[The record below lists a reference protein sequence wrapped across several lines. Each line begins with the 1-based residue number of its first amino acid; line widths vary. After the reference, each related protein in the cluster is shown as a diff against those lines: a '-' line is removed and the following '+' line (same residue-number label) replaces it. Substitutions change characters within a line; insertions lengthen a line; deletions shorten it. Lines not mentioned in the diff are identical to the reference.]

1 MLTRLDNSEL
11 LDLLFD
17 RMPMGIAVFDRA
29 YRLVRCN
36 PTWLEFTEKYSPLGE
51 SPGLKGMSWYE
62 IAPGTEETI
71 QPLFD
76 AVLAGETVQREGL
89 EVETGGIRSA
99 WDVVLS
105 PLLRDQHI
113 AGIIL
118 VATDATERMNVAEE
132 LVQTAKVLH
141 AREERLTL
149 IMESA
154 NDGLWDWDLIE
165 NKVDFSPRWKHILG
179 YEEHEITPQYESW
192 EQLIHPADRAR
203 VLAAIAAHLNGE
215 TEQYQVEH
223 RLRHRD
229 GSYRWILARGRA
241 TRDEQGRPVRMSGS
255 HTDITE
261 QKEAEAELQYRIAL
275 ENIITGI
282 STQFIN
288 LAPDDVDEGILRALE
303 TIGRYT
309 AVDRSYVF
317 LFSGARTEMSCTNE
331 WCAEGVEPQCH
342 RLQGVPV
349 KEMPWTN
356 RQLMSGHV
364 LHIPRVADM
373 PPEAEADRLEF
384 ERQGIQSLVVV
395 PMMYRGEAIGFLG
408 FDAVLTEKTWPE
420 PTIALLKI
428 VGEIFVN
435 ALENKRA
442 LKIQAGQQQFLEL
455 LATGGGFHE
464 TLQALVEIIEEQWPG
479 MEALILLLDEDG
491 RHLHVGAAARLPK
504 AYTDSIE
511 GMEIGPMAG
520 SCGTAAYTRERV
532 IVEDIATDPR
542 WDNLRDLAVE
552 HGLGACWSEPVLSA
566 DGEVLGTFAMYYH
579 SRRAPSE
586 AELQTIQVAA
596 HLVGIA
602 VKHKRAQDALNT
614 AYATLEQRVEERTR
628 EIEQRRRV
636 AESLGDVLGV
646 LNSSRPLNEILD
658 YIVEQSRRMMSAD
671 GAVLTR
677 INYEAQWVEFAS
689 RQGTP
694 ESVEWVRGY
703 PLYAAEQTDQA
714 VMQRKPLVMEEPPA
728 ELQEAV
734 RHDTTPD
741 PGLRAWREMTLSHY
755 HSALTVPLIVKDKVY
770 GSLSFYY
777 EQPSQFGDE
786 DVELASR
793 FADHTSLAI
802 ENARLYEQASEAA
815 AAAERNR
822 LARELHDAVTQTLF
836 STSLIAEVLPLLWE
850 RNRPEG
856 ERRLRELRQLT
867 RGALAEMRTLL
878 LELRPTSLIEADFK
892 ELLKQ
897 LTEAL
902 GGRGLVDI
910 ELNFEMTTPP
920 PADVKV
926 ALYRITQEAL
936 NNVLKHARAS
946 RVTVS
951 GHCHEGDIQ
960 LTICDDGQGF
970 DFEAIPHDRL
980 GLTIMRERT
989 DAIGAVISIDSDVGS
1004 GTEVCVRWRQ
1014 A

>member
-36 PTWLEFTEKYSPLGE
+36 PTWLEFVEKYSPLPEGT
-51 SPGLKGMSWYE
+51 SLKGKSWFE
-62 IAPGTEETI
+62 IAPGTEE
-71 QPLFD
+71 QVLPLFE

-89 EVETGGIRSA
+89 RLESGGIRSA
-99 WDVVLS
+99 WDMVLS
-105 PLLRDQHI
+105 PLIRDQHV

-118 VATDATERMNVAEE
+118 VATDATERVAMADE
-132 LVQTAKVLH
+132 LERTAEALRV
-141 AREERLTL
+141 REERLTFL
-149 IMESA
+149 MESA
-154 NDGLWDWDLIE
+154 NDGLWDWDLIT

-179 YEEHEITPQYESW
+179 YDEEDVAPEFESW
-192 EQLIHPADRAR
+192 QRLIHPADRAR
-203 VLAAIAAHLNGE
+203 VQAAIEAHLAGE
-215 TEQYQVEH
+215 TEHYQVEH

-241 TRDEQGRPVRMSGS
+241 TRDEQGRPVRMAGS

-261 QKEAEAELQYRIAL
+261 RKKVEAELEARIAL

-288 LAPDDVDEGILRALE
+288 LAPDDVDEGMLRALE

-309 AVDRSYVF
+309 GVDRSYVF
-317 LFSGARTEMSCTNE
+317 LYSGARTEMSCISE
-331 WCAEGVEPQCH
+331 WCAEDVEAQEHC
-342 RLQGVPV
+342 LQDIPI
-349 KEMPWTN
+349 EAMAWTN
-356 RQLMSGHV
+356 RVIMSGQV

-373 PPEAEADRLEF
+373 PPEAEADRREF
-384 ERQGIQSLVVV
+384 ERQEIRSLVAV

-408 FDAVLTEKTWPE
+408 FDAVRAEKTWSE
-420 PTIALLKI
+420 ETIALLKI

-435 ALENKRA
+435 ALENKRSQ
-442 LKIQAGQQQFLEL
+442 KIQAGQQQFLEL

-479 MEALILLLDEDG
+479 LQALVMLLDEDG
-491 RHLHVGAAARLPK
+491 QRLHVGAASRLPREYLD
-504 AYTDSIE
+504 AIE
-511 GMEIGPMAG
+511 GMEIGPNAG
-520 SCGTAAYTRERV
+520 SCGTAAYTRQRV
-532 IVEDIATDPR
+532 IVENIATDPR
-542 WDNLRDLAVE
+542 WEGLRELAQRC
-552 HGLGACWSEPVLSA
+552 GLGSCWSEPVLSSS
-566 DGEVLGTFAMYYH
+566 GEVLGTFAMYYH
-579 SRRAPSE
+579 NRRVPSE

-602 VKHKRAQDALNT
+602 IEHKRAQDALKL

-636 AESLGDVLGV
+636 AESLGDILGV
-646 LNSSRPLNEILD
+646 LNSNRPLNEILD
-658 YIVEQSRRMMSAD
+658 YIVEQSCRMMGAD
-671 GAVLTR
+671 AAVLTR
-677 INYEAQWVEFAS
+677 INYEKQWVEFAA
-689 RQGTP
+689 RRGTP
-694 ESVEWVRGY
+694 ESIEWVKGY
-703 PLYAAEQTDQA
+703 PLYAAELTDHTI
-714 VMQRKPLVMEEPPA
+714 MQRQPLVMEEPPA
-728 ELQEAV
+728 SLREAV
-734 RHDTTPD
+734 QQDNTPD
-741 PGLRAWREMTLSHY
+741 PGLRAWREVTLNRY
-755 HSALTVPLIVKDKVY
+755 RSALTVPLIVKDKVY

-777 EQPSQFGDE
+777 EQPTQFSDE
-786 DVELASR
+786 DVDLASR

-836 STSLIAEVLPLLWE
+836 STSLIAEVLPMLWE

-878 LELRPTSLIEADFK
+878 LELRPTSLLEADFK

-902 GGRGLVDI
+902 GGRGLVNI
-910 ELNFEMTTPP
+910 ELDFEMTAAP

-946 RVTVS
+946 HVTVS
-951 GHCHEGDIQ
+951 GYCHAGNIE
-960 LTICDDGQGF
+960 LSICDDGQGF
-970 DFEAIPHDRL
+970 DVEAVPQNHL

-989 DAIGAVISIDSDVGS
+989 EAIGGTLSIDSTVGE
-1004 GTEVCVRWRQ
+1004 GTRIRVRWQQ